1 MEQRPSLVVLERL
14 FAATPR
20 GAALI
25 NRIKSDPQL
34 AHTEVRVM
42 SHTGDYTRQVV
53 KPTATRTPAPAPG
66 TRPPLR
72 PPRRNKSG
80 SSSVATE
87 EAPKALDWHGTR
99 RAPRF
104 RVRAG
109 VELQLDGNPA
119 AIVDLSTVGA
129 QVISPTVLR
138 PNQKVRIA
146 LPNDD
151 FLLRFRGA
159 VAWAKFELPKAAG
172 RRRSTAPGSNSRTA
186 TRPPSILSSTGTG
199 RRLSGAHAASFSKPR
214 RRDRIGSDDGV
225 FARRAGGDHGR
236 GHAGELL
243 QSRDVALRACGR
255 SANARTPAVG
265 SRQPPIAS

>member
-1 MEQRPSLVVLERL
+1 MSAAALVIAAQNLMPALRERVKVDGEVVTFADTEPIQALQAIMEDRPSLIVLERL

-34 AHTEVRVM
+34 AHAEVRVM

-53 KPTATRTPAPAPG
+53 KPTAKAPPPATGGSGGGGGATAPAPQ
-66 TRPPLR
+66 T
-72 PPRRNKSG
+72 
-80 SSSVATE
+80 SSTPAATA
-87 EAPKALDWHGTR
+87 EAPKALDWQGTR

-119 AIVDLSTVGA
+119 VVIDLSTVGA

-138 PNQKVRIA
+138 PNQKVRIS

-159 VAWAKFELPKAAG
+159 VAWAKFELPK
-172 RRRSTAPGSNSRTA
+172 
-186 TRPPSILSSTGTG
+186 PPVKT
-199 RRLSGAHAASFSKPR
+199 PQY
-214 RRDRIGSDDGV
+214 
-225 FARRAGGDHGR
+225 RAGVEFTDGDAAAIDSVINR
-236 GHAGELL
+236 N
-243 QSRDVALRACGR
+243 R
-255 SANARTPAVG
+255 S
-265 SRQPPIAS
+265 